1 MAQGKASGRPGNG
14 RRADPRYANG
24 TIVRRNDGIRR
35 DRVRGTFT
43 GKRIAAHLR
52 ANPGDTWIFDKGSH
66 LYHRTGLSAGT
77 GSRTLSATT
86 HRAAPSYSVR
96 SAVRWCL
103 SIRYAMPAANSKII
117 SSHRPRLLLLVLGA
131 MLLVSVLPLGL
142 YHRQVLQLSQEK
154 LTDTESVQQTE
165 VTRSVG
171 EEVQLFD
178 ANLYQQLI
186 SGRQILAVTGLLD
199 QVDDPAH
206 APQVTR
212 LLENLVA
219 SNPNI
224 LYLTAVGK
232 GAKGTGAG
240 NIRADQDPFVGK
252 ALQRAF
258 SACLQSVVFRSE
270 PLALGPDNR
279 PAFVMAIPLHV
290 AGQFNGMLAAV
301 VSLDG
306 ILSRLQETSVR
317 GRTVFIVDHNGHVIV
332 HPDTRQVVPGS
343 DLRTSSYI
351 VAQMTLIPKDLRTT
365 ETVQHFNTVE
375 NGKNAEMIGTY
386 STIPDLGWAVVAQRS
401 LEKAR
406 GDAGVNELNAQALKF
421 VIMVTLAAL
430 ILGYLFAV
438 GISTPIRA
446 LASSTRAISRGEF
459 HERATIRGAAEISE
473 LAQTFNNMA
482 DDIESFIARL
492 KQAAQEN
499 RDLFLGSI
507 RMLAAA
513 IDEKDPYTR
522 GHSDR
527 VAKYAVM
534 LGQQLGLSAEELDR
548 LRIASLLHDVGK
560 IGVDDRVLKK
570 PGALT
575 PEEFLVMKQHP
586 TKGANIMRPV
596 AQLKDMLPGIELHHE
611 HVDGRGYPYG
621 LKGED
626 IPLMARIIAVADTL
640 DAMTTNR
647 PYQSALELSDALRH
661 IRKVAGTKFD
671 LRVVDALDS
680 VVQSGQLRLTNL
692 LVEVPA

>member
-1 MAQGKASGRPGNG
+1 M
-14 RRADPRYANG
+14 
-24 TIVRRNDGIRR
+24 
-35 DRVRGTFT
+35 
-43 GKRIAAHLR
+43 
-52 ANPGDTWIFDKGSH
+52 
-66 LYHRTGLSAGT
+66 
-77 GSRTLSATT
+77 
-86 HRAAPSYSVR
+86 
-96 SAVRWCL
+96 
-103 SIRYAMPAANSKII
+103 
-117 SSHRPRLLLLVLGA
+117 VLGA
-131 MLLVSVLPLGL
+131 MLLVSVLPLAL

-154 LTDTESVQQTE
+154 LTDTEGVQQTE
-165 VTRSVG
+165 VTRSVA
-171 EEVQLFD
+171 EEIQLFD
-178 ANLYQQLI
+178 SNLSQQLI
-186 SGRQILAVTGLLD
+186 SGRQILALTGLLD
-199 QVDDPAH
+199 QVDDPIH

-232 GAKGTGAG
+232 QGKGTGAGTG

-252 ALQRAF
+252 SLQRAF

-270 PLALGPDNR
+270 PLALAPDNR
-279 PAFVMAIPLHV
+279 SAFVMAIPLHI
-290 AGQFNGMLAAV
+290 ADQFSGMLAAV

-317 GRTVFIVDHNGHVIV
+317 GRTVWVVDRNGHVIV
-332 HPDTRQVVPGS
+332 HPDTRQFVPGA
-343 DLRTSSYI
+343 DMRASSYI
-351 VAQMTLIPKDLRTT
+351 VAQVTAIPKDLRTT
-365 ETVQHFNTVE
+365 ETVQRFTTVE
-375 NGKNAEMIGTY
+375 NGKNVEMIGTY

-406 GDAGVNELNAQALKF
+406 GDAGVNELNTQALKF
-421 VIMVTLAAL
+421 VMIVTFAAL
-430 ILGYLFAV
+430 ILGYVFAV

-459 HERATIRGAAEISE
+459 HERATVHGAAEISE
-473 LAQTFNNMA
+473 LAHTFNDMA
-482 DDIESFIARL
+482 DDIESFIAQL

-527 VAKYAVM
+527 VAKYSMM
-534 LGQQLGLSAEELDR
+534 LGQQLGLSPEDLDR

-570 PGALT
+570 PGSLT
-575 PEEFLVMKQHP
+575 PEEFAIMKQHP

-611 HVDGRGYPYG
+611 HVDGRGYPHG
-621 LKGED
+621 LKGEE
-626 IPLMARIIAVADTL
+626 IPLMARVIAVADTL

-647 PYQSALELSDALRH
+647 PYQSALELDDALRH

-671 LRVVDALDS
+671 LSVVDALEAL
-680 VVQSGQLRLTNL
+680 VRSGKLRLTNA
-692 LVEVPA
+692 LVEVQA